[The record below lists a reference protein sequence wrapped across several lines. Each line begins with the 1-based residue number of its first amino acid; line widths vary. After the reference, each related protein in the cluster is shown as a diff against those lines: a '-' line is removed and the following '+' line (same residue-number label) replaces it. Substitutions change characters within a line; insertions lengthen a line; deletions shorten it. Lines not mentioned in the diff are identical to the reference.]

1 MTAPYTTS
9 PHITKVPLETISKL
23 SPFSGLIL
31 SIILIL
37 YFLIRYYLFEPLL
50 LPYLYGSTFTTMP
63 SGSALR
69 CGFINHHIAGLTKLL
84 ILILAAYP
92 FISVTFLT
100 SSLHSPFAPGSET
113 TMGDV
118 LIIAAQMLIAMYIFE
133 LLYRPK
139 ISPVSVGHHVG
150 TILIGQSAIAIS
162 LDLVKERD
170 ATIEFI
176 LCTVW
181 GAFDIISEFLPH
193 LTIIL
198 YRCNPTSHAFLRKI
212 FRIAAI
218 TTFAGTIGETIV
230 TMFLFGSLWN
240 RWTLAFKISTPLL
253 HVVFMAAQ
261 LWGTWNFVGLYRR
274 QGVLMREKEKRDVE
288 EGRGADGLDG
298 MAERNGDEERSMSEI
313 EAERQGEREYAGNER
328 KDGVVV
334 TGWSRFRGIIRV

>member
-176 LCTVW
+176 LCTEP
-181 GAFDIISEFLPH
+181 STSSP
-193 LTIIL
+193 
-198 YRCNPTSHAFLRKI
+198 NSSPTSPSFST
-212 FRIAAI
+212 AA
-218 TTFAGTIGETIV
+218 
-230 TMFLFGSLWN
+230 
-240 RWTLAFKISTPLL
+240 TPPPTPSS
-253 HVVFMAAQ
+253 AKSSASQPSPPSPAQ
-261 LWGTWNFVGLYRR
+261 LAKQSSPCFSL
-274 QGVLMREKEKRDVE
+274 GVC
-288 EGRGADGLDG
+288 GIDGH
-298 MAERNGDEERSMSEI
+298 
-313 EAERQGEREYAGNER
+313 
-328 KDGVVV
+328 
-334 TGWSRFRGIIRV
+334 